1 MTILMGFEL
10 IKIAFVGGLISLD
23 STVFGQF
30 MISRPIV
37 AGPVIGWLCGDVKTG
52 LLIGAMIEL
61 LWIGVVPVGV
71 GVPLDSAIVCIV
83 ATALAANKVQ
93 DAAAIAIIF
102 SVPLGIIFK
111 RLDIA
116 HRKWNR
122 VFLPVIENG
131 IKSGRYYI
139 LTFVIWLGVF
149 LSYIKSFLFLFI
161 CICLFNITLA
171 YILPFVIST
180 PALVKGLQVFMFAL
194 PILGLASFLS
204 SFTK

>member
-1 MTILMGFEL
+1 MNCEL
-10 IKIAFVGGLISLD
+10 LTVSIVGGILTLD

-52 LLIGAMIEL
+52 IIVGAMIEL

-71 GVPLDSAIVCIV
+71 GVPPDSAIVCIV
-83 ATALAANKVQ
+83 ASAIAANKEPS
-93 DAAAIAIIF
+93 AAAIAVIL

-122 VFLPVIENG
+122 VFLPVVENG
-131 IKSGRYYI
+131 IKNGRYYI
-139 LTFVIWLGVF
+139 LTFVIWSGVF
-149 LSYIKSFLFLFI
+149 LSYLKSFLFLFI
-161 CICLFNITLA
+161 CLFLFNIILFH
-171 YILPFVIST
+171 ILPFVISV
-180 PALVKGLQVFMFAL
+180 PELVKGLQVFMFAL
-194 PILGLASFLS
+194 PVLGLASFLA

>member
-1 MTILMGFEL
+1 MLAGFEL

-30 MISRPIV
+30 MLSRPIV
-37 AGPVIGWLCGDVKTG
+37 AGPVIGWLCGDIKTG

-61 LWIGVVPVGV
+61 LWVGVVPVGV
-71 GVPLDSAIVCIV
+71 GVPPDSAIVCIV
-83 ATALAANKVQ
+83 ATAIAANKVP

-102 SVPLGIIFK
+102 SVPLGVIFK

-122 VFLPVIENG
+122 VFLPVVENGIENG
-131 IKSGRYYI
+131 RYHI

-149 LSYIKSFLFLFI
+149 LSFIKSFLFLFI
-161 CICLFNITLA
+161 CVFLFNAILS
-171 YILPFVIST
+171 YILPFIISA
-180 PALVKGLQVFMFAL
+180 PALVKGLQVFMFVL
-194 PILGLASFLS
+194 PVLGLASFLA
-204 SFTK
+204 SFVK

>member
-1 MTILMGFEL
+1 
-10 IKIAFVGGLISLD
+10 
-23 STVFGQF
+23 

-52 LLIGAMIEL
+52 LLMGAVIEL

-71 GVPLDSAIVCIV
+71 GVPPDSTVVCIV

-93 DAAAIAIIF
+93 DAAALAIIF

-122 VFLPVIENG
+122 VFLPVVENG
-131 IKSGRYYI
+131 IKNGRYYI

-149 LSYIKSFLFLFI
+149 LSFIKSFLFLVI
-161 CICLFNITLA
+161 CIFLFNAVLS
-171 YILPFVIST
+171 YILPFVISA
-180 PALVKGLQVFMFAL
+180 PAIVKGLQVFMFAL
-194 PILGLASFLS
+194 PVLGLASFLA
-204 SFTK
+204 SFVK

>member
-1 MTILMGFEL
+1 MIAEFEL

-23 STVFGQF
+23 ATVFGQF

-52 LLIGAMIEL
+52 LLIGALIEL
-61 LWIGVVPVGV
+61 LWVGVVPVGV
-71 GVPLDSAIVCIV
+71 GVPPDSAIVCIV
-83 ATALAANKVQ
+83 ATALAANKAP
-93 DAAAIAIIF
+93 AAVAIAIIF
-102 SVPLGIIFK
+102 SVPLGILSK

-122 VFLPVIENG
+122 IFLPVIENG

-149 LSYIKSFLFLFI
+149 LSFIKSFLFLLV
-161 CICLFNITLA
+161 CIFLFNAILV
-171 YILPFVIST
+171 YILPFVISSL
-180 PALVKGLQVFMFAL
+180 AVVRGLQVFMFAL
-194 PILGLASFLS
+194 PVLGLASFLA

>member
-1 MTILMGFEL
+1 MNYEL
-10 IKIAFVGGLISLD
+10 LTVSFVGGLLSLD

-71 GVPLDSAIVCIV
+71 GVPPDSAIVCIV
-83 ATALAANKVQ
+83 ATAIAANKVP

-122 VFLPVIENG
+122 IFLPVVENG
-131 IKSGRYYI
+131 IKNGRYYI

-149 LSYIKSFLFLFI
+149 LSYIKSFLFLLVSIF
-161 CICLFNITLA
+161 LFNAILF
-171 YILPFVIST
+171 YVLPFVISV

-194 PILGLASFLS
+194 PVLGLASFLA
-204 SFTK
+204 SFVK

>member
-1 MTILMGFEL
+1 MNYEL
-10 IKIAFVGGLISLD
+10 LTVSVAGGLILLD

-52 LLIGAMIEL
+52 IIIGAVIEL

-71 GVPLDSAIVCIV
+71 GVPPDSAIVCIV
-83 ATALAANKVQ
+83 ATALAANKAQ

-139 LTFVIWLGVF
+139 LTFVIWLGVL

-161 CICLFNITLA
+161 CIFLFNIILA
-171 YILPFVIST
+171 YILPFVISS

-194 PILGLASFLS
+194 PVLGLASFLA
-204 SFTK
+204 SFVK

>member
-1 MTILMGFEL
+1 MNYEL
-10 IKIAFVGGLISLD
+10 LTVSFVGGLLSLD

-37 AGPVIGWLCGDVKTG
+37 TGPVIGWLCGDIKTG
-52 LLIGAMIEL
+52 LFIGAMIEL
-61 LWIGVVPVGV
+61 LWVGVVPVGV
-71 GVPLDSAIVCIV
+71 GVPPDSTIVCIV
-83 ATALAANKVQ
+83 ATVLAANNTPDV
-93 DAAAIAIIF
+93 AALAIIF

-139 LTFVIWLGVF
+139 LTFVTWLGVF
-149 LSYIKSFLFLFI
+149 LSFIKSFLFIFI
-161 CICLFNITLA
+161 CILILS
-171 YILPFVIST
+171 YILPFVILS
-180 PALVKGLQVFMFAL
+180 PAVVKGLQVFMFAL
-194 PILGLASFLS
+194 PLLGLASFLA